1 MTERVAIIDL
11 GSNSAR
17 LLIMHIYPNGAYNL
31 VYHQKESVRLSEGM
45 AADNLLQPAAKARTL
60 AAMRIFAHMCELFE
74 VDKVIGVATAAV
86 RNAYNGQELIE
97 EIKQETRLPLQI
109 ISGEAEAGA
118 GFIGVINTLDVT
130 DGLIFD
136 LGGASTEIT
145 LVRDRRA
152 CHVFSLP
159 FGAVNLTERF
169 GTEDKISEI
178 QILKMLDYVQ
188 GQLRHIPWLQNI
200 RLPLIGIG
208 GTARNIA
215 KMDQKRKNYPFPK
228 VHNYRLGWLAA
239 ERLWEDLIGLNL
251 AQRRKIAGL
260 NNERADIIVAG
271 VTIARCLFEA
281 TRSTQLIISGC
292 GLREGLFLKHYLGKI
307 KEPQIIPDILM
318 HSTHNMLKFY
328 NGNVRHAYKV
338 AELAGQICDG
348 WQSLLEFD
356 GRNRV
361 LLRVAALLHDI
372 GITVNY
378 YDHARHSAYLVEN
391 ARLFG
396 LTHREQMLTAVIAG
410 WHNGPITKFFR
421 RVYSQFLDEAD
432 WEIATKLS
440 LVLALAESLDSTE
453 MGLIK
458 MLDAG
463 VYNGQARLRLV
474 TDDAAPVERQ
484 AVEKRRKWFKK
495 VFGRELI
502 II

>member
-1 MTERVAIIDL
+1 
-11 GSNSAR
+11 
-17 LLIMHIYPNGAYNL
+17 MHIYPNGAYNL
-31 VYHQKESVRLSEGM
+31 VYHQKESIRLSEGM
-45 AADNLLQPAAKARTL
+45 DADNMLQPAAMARTL
-60 AAMRIFAHMCELFE
+60 AAMRIFAHMCELFD
-74 VDKVIGVATAAV
+74 VDTVIGVATAAV
-86 RNAYNGQELIE
+86 RNAHNGRALIE
-97 EIKQETRLPLQI
+97 EIRLHTGLPVRI
-109 ISGEAEAGA
+109 ISGETEAGM
-118 GFIGVINTLDVT
+118 GFIGAINTLDVT

-145 LVRDRRA
+145 LVRNREA

-169 GTEDKISEI
+169 GTKDKISEG
-178 QILKMLDYVQ
+178 QILKMIDFVQ
-188 GQLRHIPWLQNI
+188 GQLRQPWLQNI

-215 KMDQKRKNYPFPK
+215 KMDQKRKNYPFSK
-228 VHNYRLGWLAA
+228 VHNYRLGRLAA
-239 ERLWEDLIGLNL
+239 ERLWEDLIRLSL
-251 AQRRKIAGL
+251 MQRRKTAGL
-260 NNERADIIVAG
+260 NSERADIIVAG
-271 VTIARCLFEA
+271 VTIVHCLFAA
-281 TRSTQLIISGC
+281 TRSEQLIISGC
-292 GLREGLFLKHYLGKI
+292 GLREGLFLTHYLDKI

-328 NGNVRHAYKV
+328 NGNVGHAYKV
-338 AELAGQICDG
+338 AELAGQMCDG
-348 WQSLLEFD
+348 WQELLAFD

-410 WHNGPITKFFR
+410 WHNGPVSKFFR

-432 WEIATKLS
+432 WEIATKLA

-458 MLDAG
+458 RVEAG

-484 AVEKRRKWFKK
+484 AVDKRRKWFKK
-495 VFGRELI
+495 EFGMELI

>member
-1 MTERVAIIDL
+1 
-11 GSNSAR
+11 
-17 LLIMHIYPNGAYNL
+17 
-31 VYHQKESVRLSEGM
+31 
-45 AADNLLQPAAKARTL
+45 
-60 AAMRIFAHMCELFE
+60 
-74 VDKVIGVATAAV
+74 
-86 RNAYNGQELIE
+86 
-97 EIKQETRLPLQI
+97 
-109 ISGEAEAGA
+109 
-118 GFIGVINTLDVT
+118 
-130 DGLIFD
+130 
-136 LGGASTEIT
+136 
-145 LVRDRRA
+145 
-152 CHVFSLP
+152 
-159 FGAVNLTERF
+159 NLTERF
-169 GTEDKISEI
+169 GTKDKISEG
-178 QILKMLDYVQ
+178 QILKMIDFVQ
-188 GQLRHIPWLQNI
+188 GQLRQPWLQNI

-215 KMDQKRKNYPFPK
+215 KMDQKRKNYPFSK
-228 VHNYRLGWLAA
+228 VHNYRLGRLAA
-239 ERLWEDLIGLNL
+239 ERLWEDLIRLSL
-251 AQRRKIAGL
+251 MQRRKTAGL
-260 NNERADIIVAG
+260 NSERADIIVAG
-271 VTIARCLFEA
+271 VTIVHCLFAA
-281 TRSTQLIISGC
+281 TRSEQLIISGC
-292 GLREGLFLKHYLGKI
+292 GLREGLFLTHYLDKI

-328 NGNVRHAYKV
+328 NGNVGHAYKV
-338 AELAGQICDG
+338 AELAGQMCDG
-348 WQSLLEFD
+348 WQELLAFD

-410 WHNGPITKFFR
+410 WHNGPVSKFFR

-432 WEIATKLS
+432 WEIATKLA

-458 MLDAG
+458 RVEAG

-484 AVEKRRKWFKK
+484 AVDKRRKWFKK
-495 VFGRELI
+495 EFGMELI

>member
-1 MTERVAIIDL
+1 M
-11 GSNSAR
+11 
-17 LLIMHIYPNGAYNL
+17 
-31 VYHQKESVRLSEGM
+31 
-45 AADNLLQPAAKARTL
+45 
-60 AAMRIFAHMCELFE
+60 
-74 VDKVIGVATAAV
+74 
-86 RNAYNGQELIE
+86 
-97 EIKQETRLPLQI
+97 
-109 ISGEAEAGA
+109 
-118 GFIGVINTLDVT
+118 
-130 DGLIFD
+130 
-136 LGGASTEIT
+136 
-145 LVRDRRA
+145 
-152 CHVFSLP
+152 
-159 FGAVNLTERF
+159 
-169 GTEDKISEI
+169 
-178 QILKMLDYVQ
+178 
-188 GQLRHIPWLQNI
+188 
-200 RLPLIGIG
+200 
-208 GTARNIA
+208 
-215 KMDQKRKNYPFPK
+215 
-228 VHNYRLGWLAA
+228 
-239 ERLWEDLIGLNL
+239 NL

-281 TRSTQLIISGC
+281 TSGAQLIISGC
-292 GLREGLFLKHYLGKI
+292 GLREGLFFKHYLEKS
-307 KEPQIIPDILM
+307 KESLIIPDILM

-458 MLDAG
+458 LVDAG
-463 VYNGQARLRLV
+463 LCNGQARLRLV